1 MTPKELNTALCSK
14 VERVLAW
21 LFKGAGT
28 LKSGRF
34 SIGNIEG
41 DDGDSLYVYLNN
53 GAWKDSATDQKG
65 DLLELVCI
73 KFGSKA
79 AGMDAAYSFL
89 GISKPMKEKKRV
101 TEWRKPKRDWTQLTE
116 NPEVFK
122 YLTKERKIPESILKR
137 YGVRAKDDEFMTF
150 VTYTHELGP
159 DGKPFACGSNYISI
173 ERTLDKNGKLK
184 KTVFQQEKPLATLW
198 GHTVVET
205 RKNADGKSFL
215 IITEGQ
221 IDAMSVASLGY
232 VNVVSIPFGVSADGW
247 IENSW
252 EYMLGF
258 DEIYLFF
265 DNDKAGR
272 EACEAAA
279 KRIGF
284 ERCRRVELPGQYNDA
299 NQALLDGYD
308 INPCIEAAKE
318 FKPSKLVEVSEIFD
332 ESLRRLSLGRREE
345 QGIPFLG
352 WEGDESIRFRTRE
365 KEMTLYTGWPGDG
378 KSNALYQET
387 TYLVCCHRK
396 KLVIASLEEDAE
408 DILGIM
414 AFHALATQYDPTKT
428 HVIKAFKALKELFR
442 GHIYFYYHRN
452 RAPFKEVLQHAEF
465 TIRKHGAEHF
475 IMDSVA
481 KTDLDIED
489 NKDANQFVS
498 MMTNSMNETG
508 AHYHIVAHARK
519 GDGKNKWAMP
529 GLNEV
534 KGSNQFGIETF
545 NCLSFWRDPRKVE
558 MLQEV
563 REKGFYT
570 KREWQETPDSKTG
583 GFLNKGS
590 RGFKDVEMSEEE
602 VQLVPDSYVEV
613 CKQKVGGQKGRY
625 GTFFDPTSYRLMR
638 SFGKPKPYAIDIY
651 EEYIRKEEEGAF

>member
-1 MTPKELNTALCSK
+1 
-14 VERVLAW
+14 
-21 LFKGAGT
+21 
-28 LKSGRF
+28 
-34 SIGNIEG
+34 
-41 DDGDSLYVYLNN
+41 
-53 GAWKDSATDQKG
+53 
-65 DLLELVCI
+65 
-73 KFGSKA
+73 
-79 AGMDAAYSFL
+79 
-89 GISKPMKEKKRV
+89 
-101 TEWRKPKRDWTQLTE
+101 
-116 NPEVFK
+116 
-122 YLTKERKIPESILKR
+122 
-137 YGVRAKDDEFMTF
+137 
-150 VTYTHELGP
+150 
-159 DGKPFACGSNYISI
+159 
-173 ERTLDKNGKLK
+173 
-184 KTVFQQEKPLATLW
+184 
-198 GHTVVET
+198 
-205 RKNADGKSFL
+205 
-215 IITEGQ
+215 
-221 IDAMSVASLGY
+221 
-232 VNVVSIPFGVSADGW
+232 
-247 IENSW
+247 
-252 EYMLGF
+252 
-258 DEIYLFF
+258 
-265 DNDKAGR
+265 
-272 EACEAAA
+272 
-279 KRIGF
+279 
-284 ERCRRVELPGQYNDA
+284 
-299 NQALLDGYD
+299 
-308 INPCIEAAKE
+308 
-318 FKPSKLVEVSEIFD
+318 
-332 ESLRRLSLGRREE
+332 
-345 QGIPFLG
+345 
-352 WEGDESIRFRTRE
+352 
-365 KEMTLYTGWPGDG
+365 MTLYTGWPGDG

-602 VQLVPDSYVEV
+602 VQLVPDSYIEV

-625 GTFFDPTSYRLMR
+625 GTFFDPTTYRLMR
-638 SFGKPKPYAIDIY
+638 SFGKPKPYAKDIY
-651 EEYIRKEEEGAF
+651 EEYIQKHEEGDF